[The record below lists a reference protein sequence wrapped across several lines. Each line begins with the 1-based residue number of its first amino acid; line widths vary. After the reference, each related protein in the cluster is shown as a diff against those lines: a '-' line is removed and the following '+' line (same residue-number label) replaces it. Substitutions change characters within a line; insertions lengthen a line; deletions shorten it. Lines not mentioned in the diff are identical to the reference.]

1 MGSILPVSFREPDTT
16 DPAHLPWPDRRPNR
30 AGRPGGPPPRREV
43 LTARASWRRLSGIC
57 ALLLILFG
65 RAVLPAAA
73 ADPVQDAITRAL
85 GWLHTQ
91 QHTDGSFGG
100 ASVTADAVYT
110 LALLGE
116 DPDGPAWTVN
126 GNSALDGLATKSR
139 SEDPS
144 VPAYPARGAGE
155 AGKVLR
161 AVALAG
167 GNPRSFA
174 GHDLI
179 ALVETAYD
187 PATGRYDSDYL
198 FRHTLAVEGLLRA
211 GRPVSV
217 GAYQTLLAAQL
228 ADGGWA
234 WSFTSARGDVDT
246 TGRVLWLLA
255 GIAGVSS
262 PADYSQAADYLE
274 AAQLDSGGWSDVFPS
289 LDPANPAPANANST
303 ALAVVGLQAAG
314 FDPSAP
320 RFQPVCRAGV
330 RALLDFQEA
339 GGAFRFMLP
348 PDPAEVRL
356 IATLEALAALS
367 RPLVVSSTCLP
378 FYMPLVLH
386 SG

>member
-1 MGSILPVSFREPDTT
+1 M
-16 DPAHLPWPDRRPNR
+16 
-30 AGRPGGPPPRREV
+30 
-43 LTARASWRRLSGIC
+43 
-57 ALLLILFG
+57 
-65 RAVLPAAA
+65 LPAAA
-73 ADPVQDAITRAL
+73 ADPVQDAITRAVA
-85 GWLHTQ
+85 WLHTQ
-91 QHTDGSFGG
+91 QRADGSFGAAG
-100 ASVTADAVYT
+100 VTADAVYT

-116 DPDGPAWTVN
+116 DPGGPGWTKN
-126 GNSALDGLATKSR
+126 GTSALTALEALA
-139 SEDPS
+139 
-144 VPAYPARGAGE
+144 PAYVTRGAGE

-179 ALVETAYD
+179 ALIEAAYD
-187 PATGRYDSDYL
+187 PATGRYHPDYL
-198 FRHTLAVEGLLRA
+198 YRHTLAVEGLLRA
-211 GRPVSV
+211 GRPVPA

-234 WSFTSARGDVDT
+234 WSFASARGDVDT

-262 PADYSQAADYLE
+262 QADYSQAADYLE
-274 AAQLDSGGWSDVFPS
+274 AAQLDSGGWSDVFPP
-289 LDPANPAPANANST
+289 LDPADPAPANANST
-303 ALAVVGLQAAG
+303 ALAVAGLQAAG

-330 RALLDFQEA
+330 QALLDFQEA

-367 RPLVVSSTCLP
+367 WPLVVSSTCLP

>member
-1 MGSILPVSFREPDTT
+1 MGSILLVSFREPDTT
-16 DPAHLPWPDRRPNR
+16 GPAHLPWPARHPNR
-30 AGRPGGPPPRREV
+30 AGRPGGPPPRRDV

-57 ALLLILFG
+57 ALLLILLG
-65 RAVLPAAA
+65 AAVSPARA
-73 ADPVQDAITRAL
+73 ADPIQDAITRAL

-91 QHTDGSFGG
+91 QRADGSFGG

-126 GNSALDGLATKSR
+126 GNSALDGLATKSA
-139 SEDPS
+139 EGS
-144 VPAYPARGAGE
+144 VPYPTRGAGE

-174 GHDLI
+174 GLDLI
-179 ALVETAYD
+179 ALVEAAYD
-187 PATGRYDSDYL
+187 PATGRYDADYL

-211 GRPVSV
+211 GRPVPA

-274 AAQLDSGGWSDVFPS
+274 AAQLDSGGWSDVFPP
-289 LDPANPAPANANST
+289 LDPADPATANANST
-303 ALAVVGLQAAG
+303 ALAVAGLKAAG

-330 RALLDFQEA
+330 QALLDFQEA